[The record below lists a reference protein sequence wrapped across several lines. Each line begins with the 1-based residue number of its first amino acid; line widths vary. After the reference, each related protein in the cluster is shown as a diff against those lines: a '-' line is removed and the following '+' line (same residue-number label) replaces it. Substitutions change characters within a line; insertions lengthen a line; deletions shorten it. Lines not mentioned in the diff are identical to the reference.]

1 MQRKQLLGIIL
12 FAIGGGLGFFSFA
25 YSVLFVETT
34 YGLSSGIRTPFLSVP
49 FAESLAIS
57 IGVGFVPFLLMG
69 LGLYF
74 IFQPYFS
81 TMQRVAE
88 AIEEREEAAIQAS
101 LQKAEAD
108 NKEPEIPQLKG
119 NDDLKKLNGS
129 ELQQELIKMKTIEHV
144 LSSRQKKADSQPDQM
159 TDMLSKTHER
169 IAAIELEIWNRQR
182 PKAQP

>member
-1 MQRKQLLGIIL
+1 MQRNQLLGIIL

-34 YGLSSGIRTPFLSVP
+34 YGLSLGIRAPFLSVP

-81 TMQRVAE
+81 RMQRVAE
-88 AIEEREEAAIQAS
+88 AIEEREGERQRR
-101 LQKAEAD
+101 
-108 NKEPEIPQLKG
+108 
-119 NDDLKKLNGS
+119 S
-129 ELQQELIKMKTIEHV
+129 EE
-144 LSSRQKKADSQPDQM
+144 
-159 TDMLSKTHER
+159 THRER
-169 IAAIELEIWNRQR
+169 IAAGADKDENH
-182 PKAQP
+182 